1 MRERERSKESFSRR
15 KIDDRGAGTVG
26 AIPTNPSSTGRTLP
40 RAPPINK
47 RQVAVVSQNTS
58 DAVLQYYCCLSFLI
72 TSMELGS
79 VKDEIVFP

>member
-15 KIDDRGAGTVG
+15 KIDDRGASNVG

-47 RQVAVVSQNTS
+47 RQVAVVSQNT
-58 DAVLQYYCCLSFLI
+58 I
-72 TSMELGS
+72 
-79 VKDEIVFP
+79 

>member
-47 RQVAVVSQNTS
+47 RQVAVVSQNT
-58 DAVLQYYCCLSFLI
+58 I
-72 TSMELGS
+72 
-79 VKDEIVFP
+79 

>member
-15 KIDDRGAGTVG
+15 KIDDRSAGTNVG

-47 RQVAVVSQNTS
+47 RQVAVVSQNT
-58 DAVLQYYCCLSFLI
+58 I
-72 TSMELGS
+72 
-79 VKDEIVFP
+79 